1 MYEILINDNIFNK
14 SLTTKQIAFY
24 LKRYCDMYH
33 CFQLSGKQFTLII
46 LYFYSLNSTLIN
58 EDGFLNPTVS
68 KIIGKNRS
76 FTILL
81 LLEKYFYPI

>member
-14 SLTTKQIAFY
+14 TLTIKQIAFY

-33 CFQLSGKQFTLII
+33 SLKLSAEQFTLIL
-46 LYFYSLNSTLIN
+46 LYFYSLNSTIIN
-58 EDGFLNPTVS
+58 EDGFLNPSVS

-81 LLEKYFYPI
+81 LLKKYFYPI